1 MEHAYWKQ
9 MIEIEENGIF
19 LVFGIT
25 RNDQIKFL
33 HFSSV
38 PQAEDMSV
46 QECRQEDECLMM
58 DEGFPLVQLELA
70 GYDRPY
76 ERHGNKYVVTSP
88 GCYLKYEN
96 MQDTKN
102 ESGRMLQI
110 RQKDPL
116 TGVCVQTDI
125 QFYDGVPVARF
136 VNHVTNE
143 GEEEQVLTYL
153 SSFTCSGIKRDG
165 NFLYIP
171 HNGWQKELNWRRYSF
186 EELGFPVTQTKSIRR
201 SSKTIEVYNTGNW
214 STKSICRWGF

>member
-46 QECRQEDECLMM
+46 QECRQEDECRMM

-102 ESGRMLQI
+102 GQEIMF
-110 RQKDPL
+110 L
-116 TGVCVQTDI
+116 TRTLLCI
-125 QFYDGVPVARF
+125 
-136 VNHVTNE
+136 
-143 GEEEQVLTYL
+143 
-153 SSFTCSGIKRDG
+153 I
-165 NFLYIP
+165 I
-171 HNGWQKELNWRRYSF
+171 
-186 EELGFPVTQTKSIRR
+186 
-201 SSKTIEVYNTGNW
+201 
-214 STKSICRWGF
+214 

>member
-38 PQAEDMSV
+38 PQAEDVSV
-46 QECRQEDECLMM
+46 HECRQEDECRMM

-88 GCYLKYEN
+88 GCYLK
-96 MQDTKN
+96 
-102 ESGRMLQI
+102 
-110 RQKDPL
+110 
-116 TGVCVQTDI
+116 
-125 QFYDGVPVARF
+125 
-136 VNHVTNE
+136 
-143 GEEEQVLTYL
+143 
-153 SSFTCSGIKRDG
+153 
-165 NFLYIP
+165 
-171 HNGWQKELNWRRYSF
+171 
-186 EELGFPVTQTKSIRR
+186 
-201 SSKTIEVYNTGNW
+201 
-214 STKSICRWGF
+214 

>member
-9 MIEIEENGIF
+9 IIEIEENGIF

-46 QECRQEDECLMM
+46 RECRQEDECRMM

-165 NFLYIP
+165 NFCIFRIM
-171 HNGWQKELNWRRYSF
+171 GGR
-186 EELGFPVTQTKSIRR
+186 KS
-201 SSKTIEVYNTGNW
+201 
-214 STKSICRWGF
+214 